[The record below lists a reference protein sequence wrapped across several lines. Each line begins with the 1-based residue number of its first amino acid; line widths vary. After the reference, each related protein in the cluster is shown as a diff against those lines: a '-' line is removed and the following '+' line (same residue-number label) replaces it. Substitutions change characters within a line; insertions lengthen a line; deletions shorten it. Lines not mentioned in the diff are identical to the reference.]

1 MRSGGFVSGRAVAAI
16 ALLIAA
22 GVGMPRALP
31 AQSGF
36 PGGKPITLIV
46 PYAAGGTTDSG
57 ARLLA
62 ARLDE
67 ELPTRVQV
75 VNRAGAASQVG
86 LQALLASPPNGY
98 TLSYAVLPTVI
109 THYSDPEREPP
120 YARKD
125 FRPVAHPPPDPRH
138 DRRVDEQPVQDA
150 EGVRR
155 GGAGEPGED
164 HHQRQRARWA
174 TRTSPC

>member
-1 MRSGGFVSGRAVAAI
+1 MISGGFVTVRAAAAI

-22 GVGMPRALP
+22 GLGMPRGLP

-67 ELPTRVQV
+67 ELSTRVQV

-86 LQALLASPPNGY
+86 LQALLASPPNG
-98 TLSYAVLPTVI
+98 LHALL
-109 THYSDPEREPP
+109 R
-120 YARKD
+120 R
-125 FRPVAHPPPDPRH
+125 PPD
-138 DRRVDEQPVQDA
+138 
-150 EGVRR
+150 G
-155 GGAGEPGED
+155 D
-164 HHQRQRARWA
+164 HALLGSRA
-174 TRTSPC
+174 